1 MYINSWSVATKNI
14 SLVPWG
20 TYDWHFTNPRAGGE
34 LSIAEA
40 DGAVQE
46 RLEVADLGEGVLD
59 PVDGGE
65 RGPSHG
71 LKHRAEGE
79 SLPESVKI

>member
-1 MYINSWSVATKNI
+1 M
-14 SLVPWG
+14 
-20 TYDWHFTNPRAGGE
+20 
-34 LSIAEA
+34 SIAEA

-46 RLEVADLGEGVLD
+46 RLEVADLGEDVLD

-79 SLPESVKI
+79 SLPEKVKI